1 MISISTLYH
10 KPYSSEWYDFPKEGT
25 KHRSYYIFGS
35 PHEFHVIHE
44 DGSISSAW
52 SYGEKHFTYSYDE
65 LHAQQEADKQQKIIN
80 KERKELLKVFQE
92 MSIEELREAVRK
104 INS

>member
-1 MISISTLYH
+1 MISLSTLYH
-10 KPYSSEWYDFPKEGT
+10 KPNSSEWYDFPKEGT
-25 KHRSYYIFGS
+25 KCHSYYVFGS
-35 PHEFHVIHE
+35 PREFHVIHK

-52 SYGEKHFTYSYDE
+52 SYGEKHFTYSHDE
-65 LHAQQEADKQQKIIN
+65 LCAQQEADRQQKIIN
-80 KERKELLKVFQE
+80 KERKELLKVFQD